1 MKLEKK
7 RRQEGCQAPWLAELG
22 GGGELVL
29 ETRSGE
35 AVWLADRCM
44 GYGVEERCW
53 AQSPSGW
60 GESDG
65 HSSGINALEGMARGG
80 AREQLQH
87 AGVGSCLSRAETWRT
102 GLPTWDLQLRR
113 RSSDHQLGL
122 WTLSIP
128 FFVLFGG
135 NLNPHF
141 NTSVHQCKR
150 VIFYF

>member
-65 HSSGINALEGMARGG
+65 HSSGINALEGMVRGG

-102 GLPTWDLQLRR
+102 GLPTLGPPTQETELRP
-113 RSSDHQLGL
+113 STWSLDSEH
-122 WTLSIP
+122 P
-128 FFVLFGG
+128 LFC
-135 NLNPHF
+135 
-141 NTSVHQCKR
+141 SVWWK
-150 VIFYF
+150 FKSTF